1 MKKYVS
7 WRRVSTQRQGMSGL
21 GLEAQ
26 SNIISH
32 FTQDGELICDYSET
46 FTGKDLR
53 GCAEL
58 QKAIAHAKRENAILV
73 IAKTDRFRSLKEA
86 LEILDTMGDGNI
98 MFCDLPN
105 SDRFTLTLMF
115 AISEREALITSIR
128 TKQALQAKKDRG
140 FKLGRPENLDNK
152 SREKGSLANAMKAAE
167 DLNNKRAAS
176 LSIELRNQ
184 GLTLQNIADKLN
196 ESGFSTANGFS
207 WQPTSVM
214 RNIKRFKINSINI

>member
-1 MKKYVS
+1 
-7 WRRVSTQRQGMSGL
+7 
-21 GLEAQ
+21 
-26 SNIISH
+26 
-32 FTQDGELICDYSET
+32 
-46 FTGKDLR
+46 
-53 GCAEL
+53 
-58 QKAIAHAKRENAILV
+58 
-73 IAKTDRFRSLKEA
+73 
-86 LEILDTMGDGNI
+86 MGDGNI

-214 RNIKRFKINSINI
+214 RNIKRFKTITI